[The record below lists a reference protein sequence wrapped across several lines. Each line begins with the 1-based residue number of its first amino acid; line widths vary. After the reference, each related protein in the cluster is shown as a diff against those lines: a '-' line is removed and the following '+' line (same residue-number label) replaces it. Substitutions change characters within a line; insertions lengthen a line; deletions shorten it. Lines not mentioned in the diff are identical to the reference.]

1 MASVVNMCN
10 SALNLLGASTIS
22 SLTEDTKNARLCNQR
37 YEPIRNRVFRSHN
50 WNCLI
55 KRVQLAQ
62 DSTGPVVEYTYGYT
76 LPTDCLRVMKIHNG
90 STDSIASDL
99 DYKVEGR
106 KIVTD
111 ITTIY
116 LVYIALITDPNEYDS
131 YLREAVS
138 HQLAADI
145 CYAITNNSALANNYM
160 IRADERLREARFIDA
175 TENALD
181 TVEANEFTDARL
193 KGDHISDRLILLV
206 TQEVCQQREFDEPVR
221 VLNGQ
226 LF

>member
-37 YEPIRNRVFRSHN
+37 FEPIRNRVMRSHN

-62 DSTGPVVEYTYGYT
+62 DSTGPVIEYTYGYT
-76 LPTDCLRVMKIHNG
+76 LPTDCLRVLKVHNG
-90 STDSIASDL
+90 TTDSVASDL

-111 ITTIY
+111 EGTIY
-116 LVYIALITDPNEYDS
+116 LVYVAIDTDPTNYDS
-131 YLREAVS
+131 YLYEAIS
-138 HQLAADI
+138 HQLAADL
-145 CYAITNNSALANNYM
+145 CYAITNNSTLANNYM
-160 IRADERLREARFIDA
+160 ARADERLREARFIDA
-175 TENALD
+175 TENSLD

-193 KGDHISDRLILLV
+193 
-206 TQEVCQQREFDEPVR
+206 
-221 VLNGQ
+221 
-226 LF
+226 

>member
-37 YEPIRNRVFRSHN
+37 FEPIRDRVFRSHN

-76 LPTDCLRVMKIHNG
+76 LPTDCLRVLKIHNG
-90 STDSIASDL
+90 STDSIKSAL
-99 DYKVEGR
+99 DYKIEGR
-106 KIVTD
+106 KVVTD
-111 ITTIY
+111 ETTIY
-116 LVYIALITDPNEYDS
+116 LVYIALITDPNEFDS
-131 YLREAVS
+131 YLREAIS

-145 CYAITNNSALANNYM
+145 CYAITNNSTLANNYM
-160 IRADERLREARFIDA
+160 TRADERLREARFIDA

-193 KGDHISDRLILLV
+193 
-206 TQEVCQQREFDEPVR
+206 
-221 VLNGQ
+221 
-226 LF
+226 

>member
-1 MASVVNMCN
+1 MASTVDMCN

-37 YEPIRNRVFRSHN
+37 YEPIRNRVMRSHN

-62 DSTGPVVEYTYGYT
+62 DSTAPVVEYSYAYT
-76 LPTDCLRVMKIHNG
+76 LPTDCLRVLKIHNG
-90 STDSIASDL
+90 STDSIKSAL
-99 DYKVEGR
+99 DYKIEGR
-106 KIVTD
+106 KVVTD
-111 ITTIY
+111 ETTIY
-116 LVYIALITDPNEYDS
+116 LVYIALITDPNEFDS
-131 YLREAVS
+131 YLREAIS

-145 CYAITNNSALANNYM
+145 CYAITNNSTLANNYM
-160 IRADERLREARFIDA
+160 TRADERLREARFIDA

-193 KGDHISDRLILLV
+193 
-206 TQEVCQQREFDEPVR
+206 
-221 VLNGQ
+221 
-226 LF
+226 